1 MGWDEMIDEIVVVFA
16 AVHPGAELP
25 ESQIHAGH
33 HPGAGHHNG
42 LQVREESF
50 IHSQTL

>member
-1 MGWDEMIDEIVVVFA
+1 MEWDRMIIVMCVAEVR
-16 AVHPGAELP
+16 PGAELS

-42 LQVREESF
+42 LQVREEI
-50 IHSQTL
+50 IHPKTLE